1 MIKDF
6 KYVVTRQDVEEN
18 MEIKDFLRKR
28 FNFSSRLIT
37 KIKKNKGIYLDGE
50 EVPGWISPKEGSV
63 ITVKIPDE
71 KSNFEPADIP
81 IDVAYEDNDLLIIN
95 KQPGVIVHPTA
106 SHPHNTIA
114 NGIAQYMIDT
124 DQSFKLRFVNR
135 LDRDTSGLLVL
146 GKNSHCQAKISQQ
159 MKDNEVEKRY
169 VALVHG
175 IIDEDNGTIDLPI
188 GRPGDVGIKRCVYPE
203 GSPSVTHYKVL
214 ERYFPRDRK
223 PSNPLDRTEL
233 DTKLHQ
239 EYTKKH
245 EEFLEANPDKR
256 ELYEYLAQNDSPN
269 EIVHQAGFTLVELK
283 LETGRTHQIRV
294 HLSHIGYPIVGDTL
308 YGSSSDLIDRQA
320 LHARFLSLRQPV
332 SDQVLNIEAA
342 LPADMEAAIKQI

>member
-6 KYVVTRQDVEEN
+6 KYTVTKEDFESQ
-18 MEIKDFLRKR
+18 MEVKDYLRKK

-37 KIKKNKGIYLDGE
+37 KIKKNKGIYMNGE
-50 EVPGWISPKEGSV
+50 EVPGWIIPKEGS
-63 ITVKIPDE
+63 ILTVKIPE
-71 KSNFEPADIP
+71 ERSNFEPADIP
-81 IDVAYEDNDLLIIN
+81 IDVAYEDNDLLVIN

-114 NGIAQYMIDT
+114 NGIMKYMIDSN
-124 DQSFKLRFVNR
+124 QSFKLRFVNR

-146 GKNSHCQAKISQQ
+146 GKNSHCQANISQQ
-159 MKDNEVEKRY
+159 MKENAVEKKY

-188 GRPGDVGIKRCVYPE
+188 GRPGDIGIKRCVYPE
-203 GSPSVTHYKVL
+203 GSPSITHYTVL
-214 ERYFPRDRK
+214 KRFFPRK
-223 PSNPLDRTEL
+223 NKVSNPMDRHDLDM
-233 DTKLHQ
+233 KLHE
-239 EYTKKH
+239 EYQRKH

-256 ELYEYLAQNDSPN
+256 ELYAYLAQNDQPN

-320 LHARFLSLRQPV
+320 LHARYLTLRQPV
-332 SDQVLNIEAA
+332 SGKLLNIEA
-342 LPADMEAAIKQI
+342 PIPPDMEEAMKNI